1 MSRFMLR
8 FVLAAA
14 LCAGCATSPTGRSQ
28 LLLFPQAEMETMGAT
43 AYAEM
48 KSTQRISTD
57 ATLQSRARCVAD
69 AVAAQVTG
77 PYAGMQWEVTVFD
90 EPSPNAFA
98 LPGGKIGVHSGLFAV
113 AKNQDQLATVLGHE
127 VGHVIAAHANER
139 VSTQYATQSGL
150 QIIDTLSGGSSP
162 GQQQLLGLL
171 GAGTIVLPFGRAQ
184 ESESDEI
191 GLELMAKAGF
201 DPAQSVVFWR
211 NMAAAGGDQPPEF
224 LSTHPAHGRRIADLQ
239 AALPGANQL
248 RAAARARGLRPRCY

>member
-1 MSRFMLR
+1 MSRFVLR

-14 LCAGCATSPTGRSQ
+14 LCAACATSPTGRSQ

-77 PYAGMQWEVTVFD
+77 PYAGMQWEVTV
-90 EPSPNAFA
+90 
-98 LPGGKIGVHSGLFAV
+98 
-113 AKNQDQLATVLGHE
+113 
-127 VGHVIAAHANER
+127 
-139 VSTQYATQSGL
+139 
-150 QIIDTLSGGSSP
+150 P

-201 DPAQSVVFWR
+201 DPAQSVMLWR